1 MNNDIPGA
9 LAKSITPFHLGI
21 LVADLEGAIKKFSNV
36 FGITFGPI
44 QEMIVNAHGGV
55 EGKIKMKVAYSTEGP
70 LYIELIEGNDKNSLF
85 SLKNGEGVHHLGVW
99 CEDFPSYQER
109 ETRKKLPAAT
119 KLNYMPGDPQHWFSN
134 PADLCGTRIEFIGD
148 KMRRGIE
155 AWIQGE
161 DLL

>member
-1 MNNDIPGA
+1 MNNGIQGA
-9 LAKSITPFHLGI
+9 PAKSITPFHVGI
-21 LVADLEGAIKKFSNV
+21 LVADLEGAIKRFSDV
-36 FGITFGPI
+36 FGIKFGPV

-55 EGKIKMKVAYSTEGP
+55 EGKVKMKVAYSTQGP
-70 LYIELIEGNDKNSLF
+70 FYIELIEGSYGDSLF

-99 CEDFPSYQER
+99 SEDFPSYQER
-109 ETRKKLPAAT
+109 ETGNKLPAAT

-134 PADLCGTRIEFIGD
+134 PADLCGTRIEFIGN